1 MRPKIL
7 FVVNVDWFFLSHRL
21 PLALA
26 AQSLGFEVHIA
37 CQFTARG
44 QDIKNY
50 NFVLHELTLERS
62 GTSLRT
68 EAKTYLSINSL
79 IKMIKPDLIHA
90 VTIKPVLYSCIASR
104 FKNIGRVA
112 SISGLGFIFI
122 AEGVKASLSRFMISF
137 LYKIAL
143 KRKHTKVIFQNPT
156 DRDLF
161 IRQGIIPEEDA
172 VIIRGSGVDLSKYQI
187 TVEPEGIPVV
197 VLLARLLIDK
207 GVLEFVEAAKKL
219 KLKNVQCRMVL
230 VGDIDENPK
239 SVTMYQIEQW
249 VSDGYIEYW
258 GYTDDVNKTYS
269 QANVVVLPSYRE
281 GLPKSLIEAAACG
294 RSVITTDVPG
304 CRDAIVANETGLL
317 VPVKNASALADAI
330 EKLCVDKEL
339 RRRFGVAGRHLAENV
354 FDIRAV
360 VQQHIQLYNGLLE
373 R

>member
-26 AQSLGFEVHIA
+26 AQSAGFEVHIA

-44 QDIKNY
+44 QDITNY

-68 EAKTYLSINSL
+68 EARTFFSINSL
-79 IKMIKPDLIHA
+79 IKKIKPDLIHA

-122 AEGVKASLSRFMISF
+122 AEGIKASLIRFMVSF

-161 IRQGIIPEEDA
+161 TRQGIIPDADA
-172 VIIRGSGVDLSKYQI
+172 VIIRGSGVDLTKYQI
-187 TVEPEGIPVV
+187 TDEPEGIPVV
-197 VLLARLLIDK
+197 VLLARLLVDK
-207 GVLEFVEAAKKL
+207 GVLEFVEAAREL
-219 KLKNVQCRMVL
+219 KLKNTHCRMVL

-239 SVTMYQIEQW
+239 SVTMHQIEQW
-249 VSDGYIEYW
+249 VSEGYIEYW
-258 GYTDDVNKTYS
+258 GYTEDVNKTYS

-294 RSVITTDVPG
+294 RAVITTDVPG

-339 RRRFGVAGRHLAENV
+339 RRQFGVSGRHLAENV